1 MTIVYAGDTWTL
13 EARLPYVV
21 GETLTENSFSVLMRV
36 GDKYALATPSAVNM
50 TFTAP
55 TVATEGSVKYTVNID
70 ANFTQN
76 TLHVACL
83 MKELAAGFPGG
94 HWNQT
99 IATGNFT
106 VKPRIVNSVVVGN

>member
-21 GETLTENSFSVLMRV
+21 GETLTKNNFSVLIKIN
-36 GDKYALATPSAVNM
+36 DKYALATPS
-50 TFTAP
+50 
-55 TVATEGSVKYTVNID
+55 VAY
-70 ANFTQN
+70 
-76 TLHVACL
+76 L

-99 IATGNFT
+99 IATGNFR